1 VIRER
6 LRALTGGGIVIL
18 KGNQRGGGQQLA
30 AHLMNSFDNERVEVA
45 DVRGAVA
52 HDLPGAFN
60 EWYAQSRAT
69 KCVKYLYSLSLNP
82 DQAQRHLTREEYLE
96 LIDKTER
103 SLKLVGQPRAVVF
116 HEKKDK
122 DGIAREHA
130 HVVWSRIRTD
140 EEKITAAQLSHDRLK
155 LRTVAREFAREH
167 GLELPEGMKAKPS
180 KDRNKFNNR
189 ARQENLADRQQKE
202 RTGVGKDE
210 RLAEITGCW
219 NESTDGPTFVRA
231 LEAKGYTL
239 ARGERKG
246 KPTYAVVDMYGEVHS
261 LSRYLEGVN
270 SKQMKER
277 LKGSHPFDKLPA
289 VDDAR
294 AAAKEK
300 LEQLR
305 ARIEEAHEQP
315 QGAQQESARR
325 KAEMEIEKRKAALL
339 ERQQARR
346 SELDKMRG
354 DLHARHFA
362 ERGALREMQAA
373 HHASV
378 AAERQEKQPKGLAA
392 FLTRIT
398 GVGKIVAWA
407 QEKADRKREELHKA
421 ETKALLKH
429 QEREIRDMERHSRA
443 LDALEARENRSA
455 AMASMREGYRGLRQR
470 TFALKPEF
478 DKALARQQPSS
489 GTSGDARKFS
499 DLFKR
504 IAEGVGFTK
513 GDLQAAFERAH
524 DGKTQPKTSGDG
536 GERAPDNNKDLD
548 RARQL
553 REELQRRQPKD
564 RDKDRE
570 R

>member
-1 VIRER
+1 M
-6 LRALTGGGIVIL
+6 IL
-18 KGNQRGGGQQLA
+18 KGNQRGGGQKLA
-30 AHLMNSFDNERVEVA
+30 AHLLNSFDNERVEVV

-60 EWYAQSRAT
+60 EWYAQSLAT
-69 KCVKYLYSLSLNP
+69 KAVQPFYHLSLSP

-103 SLKLVGQPRAVVF
+103 SLDLVGQPRAVVF
-116 HEKKDK
+116 HEKWNEEHTVL
-122 DGIAREHA
+122 REHC

-140 EEKITAAQLSHDRLK
+140 EDKVRAAQLSNTKLK

-167 GLELPEGMKAKPS
+167 GLELPEGMKPKPS

-189 ARQENLADRQQKE
+189 ARQENLAERQQKE

-219 NESTDGPTFVRA
+219 RESSDGPTFVRA

-246 KPTYAVVDMYGEVHS
+246 KPTYVVVDMYGEVHS

-305 ARIEEAHEQP
+305 ARIEEAHKQP
-315 QGAQQESARR
+315 VQQESARR

-407 QEKADRKREELHKA
+407 QEKADRRREELHKA

-429 QEREIRDMERHSRA
+429 QEREIRDMERHYRA

-478 DKALARQQPSS
+478 DKALARQQPVS

-524 DGKTQPKTSGDG
+524 DAKTQPKTSGDG
-536 GERAPDNNKDLD
+536 GDRAPDNNKDLD

-553 REELQRRQPKD
+553 REELEGRQQQKKD
-564 RDKDRE
+564 RDKDRDL
-570 R
+570 